1 MKITD
6 AKILIVEDAEGFRG
20 LLKQLVSMLGH
31 IPLEAESGAT
41 ALQIMEGDIPDL
53 VLLDIQMPGMSGHEV
68 LARMKANARLRHLPV
83 LVISG
88 VQEMDSVVSCIEGGA
103 DDYLTKPFDLYH
115 SVSVLLEARI
125 LSCLEKKQLR
135 DQEVEYRRQIEA
147 EKRRADEL
155 LRALF
160 PAPVVDELKESGRVQ
175 PRRHEHVAVLFCDIV
190 NFTLYCDSR
199 SPEEVV
205 MHLQQM
211 VELLEAISADYGLE
225 KLKTLGDAFMATCGL
240 LDGNENPVQ
249 QCVRAGLAMAGGV
262 PMLSAGWQ
270 VRVGVHVGPV
280 VAGVLGK
287 EKYLYDIW
295 GDTVNTAA
303 RVMQIGT
310 PGEVNVSREVWQA
323 ADGTLAGEFLREFPA
338 KGKGEMEIFRVESA

>member
-1 MKITD
+1 
-6 AKILIVEDAEGFRG
+6 
-20 LLKQLVSMLGH
+20 
-31 IPLEAESGAT
+31 
-41 ALQIMEGDIPDL
+41 
-53 VLLDIQMPGMSGHEV
+53 
-68 LARMKANARLRHLPV
+68 
-83 LVISG
+83 
-88 VQEMDSVVSCIEGGA
+88 
-103 DDYLTKPFDLYH
+103 
-115 SVSVLLEARI
+115 
-125 LSCLEKKQLR
+125 
-135 DQEVEYRRQIEA
+135 
-147 EKRRADEL
+147 
-155 LRALF
+155 
-160 PAPVVDELKESGRVQ
+160 
-175 PRRHEHVAVLFCDIV
+175 
-190 NFTLYCDSR
+190 
-199 SPEEVV
+199 